1 MNLIY
6 TLYTYKIHTSRFHD
20 QETQE
25 NPSVMASCLK
35 CFENLLRIISLKCVS
50 VCGLSLGLFVCACV
64 PLCVCVFVRACA
76 FLCLPRTQIDF
87 RAWPEA
93 KLAVKVRS
101 SSAKP
106 ETQSLSQDISEVS
119 GLHSYCDSLEKCP
132 SYELP
137 FKV

>member
-1 MNLIY
+1 MFASSDDIPLSLSLPRPY
-6 TLYTYKIHTSRFHD
+6 RRRRCAKLY
-20 QETQE
+20 
-25 NPSVMASCLK
+25 N
-35 CFENLLRIISLKCVS
+35 NLLRMCVWVGFVS
-50 VCGLSLGLFVCACV
+50 RSLGVCLCAFV
-64 PLCVCVFVRACA
+64 CVCVFVRACA